1 MLPVDE
7 ETALRAQLRTISATW
22 PRYGF
27 RRAWALLR
35 AEGVIV
41 NRKRIQRL
49 WRDEGLRVPQH
60 APKRRR
66 LGASTVPAERLT
78 ATHPNHV
85 WALDFLFDTTSDRRP
100 FKVLAMCDEFTRES
114 IGGRLG
120 RSITADDVV
129 AVLDDAMARRGA
141 PRYIRCDNGP
151 EFTAAAIRDWCKL
164 ARTGTAFIEPGSP
177 WQTPW
182 IESFNGKARDELL
195 AREVF
200 GSIMEA
206 RLLYND
212 WRDTYN
218 RRRPHSSLNWLPP
231 AQFAACWQPPIHPE
245 PSDRVDQ

>member
-1 MLPVDE
+1 MQHVDE
-7 ETALRAQLRTISATW
+7 ETALRAQLRKISATW

-35 AEGVIV
+35 AEGIVISQTGPATV
-41 NRKRIQRL
+41 ARRR
-49 WRDEGLRVPQH
+49 P
-60 APKRRR
+60 ASSAACAKRRR
-66 LGASTVPAERLT
+66 VGASTVPADRLT

-85 WALDFLFDTTSDRRP
+85 WALDFLFNTTSDGRP

-129 AVLDDAMARRGA
+129 AVLDDALAQRGA
-141 PRYIRCDNGP
+141 PKFIRCDNGP
-151 EFTAAAIRDWCKL
+151 EFTAAAIRDWCRL
-164 ARTGTAFIEPGSP
+164 TRTGTAFIEPGSP

-182 IESFNGKARDELL
+182 IESFNGKARDELF

-200 GSIMEA
+200 DSIMEA

-218 RRRPHSSLNWLPP
+218 RRRPHSSLNWLSP
-231 AQFAACWQPPIHPE
+231 AQFAACWRPSIRPE
-245 PSDRVDQ
+245 PSCRVDQ